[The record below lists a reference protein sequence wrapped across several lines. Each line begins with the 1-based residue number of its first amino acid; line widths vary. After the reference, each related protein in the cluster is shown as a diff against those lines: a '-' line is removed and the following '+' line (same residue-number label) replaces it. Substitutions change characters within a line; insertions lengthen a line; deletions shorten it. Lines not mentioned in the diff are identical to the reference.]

1 MDSDLDRG
9 RALVTGAT
17 GYIGRHLVR
26 GLLDAGCQVSVLVR
40 PESDLHCL
48 DDVRSRIDVLIH
60 DGTMPGMM
68 ELMGASRANT
78 VFHLASLFLAQ
89 HRSADVDGLV
99 ASNVLFGAQLVEAMA
114 ANGCHHLINVDTS
127 WQHYAG
133 DDYNPV
139 NLYAA
144 TKKAFEDI
152 LRYYLETTPIK
163 AITLT
168 LFDSYGPGDP
178 RRKLMSL
185 LRDAALN
192 GTRLQ
197 MSPGEQLIDLVYIDD
212 LVSAF
217 LQASALL
224 DNQHL
229 AHARYCVSSGKTVT
243 LKHLVALIAQVTG
256 KELDIEWGGRPYR
269 PREVMLPFC
278 PHTVLPGW
286 APSISLDQGIGR
298 VMKRHGTEHAK

>member
-1 MDSDLDRG
+1 MRDVMLHAFNWTYREIADNARAISEAGYGAVLFPPPFYSDPDG
-9 RALVTGAT
+9 TEWW
-17 GYIGRHLVR
+17 
-26 GLLDAGCQVSVLVR
+26 QVYQPKDYRVL
-40 PESDLHCL
+40 
-48 DDVRSRIDVLIH
+48 RSRL
-60 DGTMPGMM
+60 GRKT
-68 ELMGASRANT
+68 E
-78 VFHLASLFLAQ
+78 
-89 HRSADVDGLV
+89 
-99 ASNVLFGAQLVEAMA
+99 LVEAMA

-256 KELDIEWGGRPYR
+256 KELDIVWGGRPYR